1 MGNEIYP
8 EYRQLYLLPPSLE
21 DFVPE
26 DHPAR
31 FIREFVD
38 SLDLSKLG
46 FKVREE
52 EVGRPNYSANL
63 LLKVLLYGYF
73 KKIRSFRKLEEVVRD
88 HFAAAWLTG
97 LNYPDHNTLWRFF
110 RDNRDVIKKVFKE
123 SVRVA
128 YRCNLLGMVVN
139 AVDGTKV
146 AADVSKDRAI
156 HREDLEEILKHL
168 EEVADEIFGE
178 MEAAESG
185 HEDGMD
191 YRLSDELKDPAK
203 LRRFIKENLRGVYKE
218 EVKDLSEL
226 KRFAEDS
233 LKKLDEEGRSHLSL
247 TDGDARMIKSNG
259 KVEFAYNSQ
268 VVVDDKEG
276 MIVAADVTNKEADNH
291 ELVNMLDEVK
301 ENVGEVADYSV
312 ADAGYFS
319 GEELKKAEDR
329 GYNVVVSIEDK
340 SWVDDGSELH
350 RMRFVYDE
358 KRDVWRCPKGEV
370 LEYTGKVRNKEGVEY
385 KIYKCKHFKRCKH
398 RDKCSKGRSG
408 RHFLVSQYHDV
419 ILKQVNKQKD
429 PYVKRLLS
437 KRKGIVEP
445 VFGIIKDV
453 LGFRRWSFRGLEK
466 VKAQWYLICTV
477 FNLKKMYKW
486 WLEGLVQLA

>member
-1 MGNEIYP
+1 MGNEIHP

-21 DFVPE
+21 DFVPK

-46 FKVREE
+46 FKTREE

-73 KKIRSFRKLEEVVRD
+73 KKIRSFRKLEEAVRD

-110 RDNRDVIKKVFKE
+110 RDNREAIKKVFKE
-123 SVRVA
+123 SVRLA

-146 AADVSKDRAI
+146 AADVSKDKGL
-156 HREDLEEILKHL
+156 HRKDLEKILEHL
-168 EEVADEIFGE
+168 DEVADEIFGE
-178 MEAAESG
+178 MEDEKD
-185 HEDGMD
+185 HEDGME
-191 YRLSDELKDPAK
+191 YCLSDELRDPAK
-203 LRRFIKENLRGVYKE
+203 LRKFIRENLKGLYKE
-218 EVKDLSEL
+218 EFKGVWEL
-226 KRFAEDS
+226 KKFAEDG

-247 TDGDARMIKSNG
+247 TDEDARMIKSNG

-268 VVVDDKEG
+268 AVVDDKNG
-276 MIVAADVTNKEADNH
+276 IIVAADVTNKEADNH
-291 ELVNMLDEVK
+291 ELVNMMEEVK
-301 ENVGEVADYSV
+301 ENVGEVADYTV

-319 GEELKKAEDR
+319 GEELKKAEDK
-329 GYNVVVSIEDK
+329 GFNVVVSIEDK
-340 SWVDDGSELH
+340 SWGDDGSEFH
-350 RMRFVYDE
+350 RMKFVYDE
-358 KRDVWRCPKGEV
+358 ERDVWKCPKGKI

-385 KIYKCKHFKRCKH
+385 KIYRCKDFKRCPH
-398 RDKCSKGRSG
+398 RDKCTKSKNGKSL
-408 RHFLVSQYHDV
+408 HISQYHDV

-429 PYVKRLLS
+429 PYMKRLLR
-437 KRKGIVEP
+437 KRKSIVEP
-445 VFGIIKDV
+445 VFGIIKGV
-453 LGFRRWSFRGLEK
+453 FGFRRWSFRGLEK
-466 VKAQWYLICTV
+466 VKAQWYLMCTV
-477 FNLKKMYKW
+477 FNLKKMYRW